1 MDKKMYVGIDMGTN
15 SVGMA
20 VTDEEYNLYRVK
32 GKDFWCSR
40 LFKKPIQPLNAG
52 QTVYRDTAARGKLQG
67 REFCG
72 NCLLMK

>member
-32 GKDFWCSR
+32 GKDLWCSR
-40 LFKKPIQPLNAG
+40 LFTEA
-52 QTVYRDTAARGKLQG
+52 DTAAVSTPDSRTFSRGEHRG
-67 REFCG
+67 FF
-72 NCLLMK
+72 